1 MSGGQ
6 GSGMQRHALV
16 VSWGFAPVDSPAS
29 LRALSWANR
38 LFESGMAVTALSV
51 DSKGKAAAFGQND
64 ALLRRLID
72 QVRTQTVL
80 DQHPD
85 RFQLIDRWPRERAE
99 DPAKWRSDWVDRA
112 EADFDEPGFGHVLAS
127 LVEAAAQIHQ
137 QNRVELVVAIAPA
150 MVMIEVGAQLAK
162 SFDAELLLDF
172 AYCNDADFLIETDR
186 LRSAV
191 ETSAEVWVPDQE
203 TAARVESAFG
213 AGVRRPKAVG
223 YEDFGPGDS
232 RRAATPKLG
241 EPLNVGCVVE
251 AGAWGSFT
259 ETIEGWLL
267 AREQVTELAGATLT
281 VHGIL
286 PPKNKVPQRVLSQLD
301 GTGVTFAGPLSAL
314 DLASQTHDFD
324 LLMVISRP
332 EMPPVR
338 AANYLATGLR
348 IVWCTQQKP
357 PKNHPLAESS
367 AVSATNNLTAGAFV
381 RTFESALAT
390 QTLSGPASVSGSN
403 WLEEIAET
411 LASTRGGLTK

>member
-38 LFESGMAVTALSV
+38 LFESGLAVTALSV

-64 ALLRRLID
+64 ALSGKLHE

-85 RFQLIDRWPRERAE
+85 RIQLIDHWPRERAE
-99 DPAKWRSDWVDRA
+99 NPKKWRTDWVDRA
-112 EADFDEPGFGHVLAS
+112 EADFDEPGLGHVLAS
-127 LVEAAAQIHQ
+127 VVAAGNQVHQ
-137 QNRVELVVAIAPA
+137 QDRVDLVVAIAPA
-150 MVMIEVGAQLAK
+150 MVMVEAGAQLAT
-162 SFDAELLLDF
+162 SLDAELLLDF
-172 AYCNDADFLIETDR
+172 AYCSDADFLIETDR

-191 ETSAEVWVPDQE
+191 ETATEVWVPDEE
-203 TAARVESAFG
+203 TSTRVESAFG
-213 AGVRRPKAVG
+213 ANATRLKVVG
-223 YEDFGPGDS
+223 YEDFGPGNS
-232 RRAATPKLG
+232 RRGTAPKLG
-241 EPLNVGCVVE
+241 EPLTVGCVVE

-259 ETIEGWLL
+259 ETIEGWLF

-286 PPKNKVPQRVLSQLD
+286 PPKNNVPQRVLSQMD
-301 GTGVTFAGPLSAL
+301 GMGVTFAGPLSTL
-314 DLASQTHDFD
+314 DLAARAHDFD

-338 AANYLATGLR
+338 AADYLLAGPR

-357 PKNHPLAESS
+357 PEGHPLAESS
-367 AVSATNNLTAGAFV
+367 SVAATNNLTPQAFV
-381 RTFESALAT
+381 GAFESALAV
-390 QTLSGPASVSGSN
+390 QTLSAPALIGGSN
-403 WLEEIAET
+403 WLEEIAAA
-411 LASTRGGLTK
+411 LASTRGGVAK